1 MKKIIIILGIFLVLP
16 SAAIAKASTKM
27 LMDVDKNF
35 GNKEKGIREVQS
47 DNLFN
52 TEQHLE
58 YGSLFGDNYP
68 IVKQPKGSLNRQAA
82 AEVEGHIRKFFGR
95 VEELPSD
102 FRLCAGSDRAPRLSP
117 GPGVRRNLRRGP
129 EQLGRKLT
137 GR

>member
-52 TEQHLE
+52 TV
-58 YGSLFGDNYP
+58 DNF
-68 IVKQPKGSLNRQAA
+68 
-82 AEVEGHIRKFFGR
+82 E
-95 VEELPSD
+95 
-102 FRLCAGSDRAPRLSP
+102 
-117 GPGVRRNLRRGP
+117 
-129 EQLGRKLT
+129 
-137 GR
+137 